1 MAKAPTSLDDQTDA
15 SALDA
20 SAPDA
25 PTPDAPD
32 AFPLAIDEFCARL
45 SVSDRRVELIGAFH
59 AVEKAAG
66 RIKDL
71 ESAFA
76 ERFAA
81 FVNQPA

>member
-15 SALDA
+15 SAA
-20 SAPDA
+20 A
-25 PTPDAPD
+25 APD

-45 SVSDRRVELIGAFH
+45 SISDRRVELIGAFH
-59 AVEKAAG
+59 TVEKAAG
-66 RIKDL
+66 RVKDL